1 MSKLDYTDYAAAF
14 ETDEADPR
22 PNCWVIDTI
31 QSALESGIKI
41 TPLIFQTSLPS
52 EMPKSNLIKYLE
64 VLQYANQVELNKK
77 SGIPQK
83 VSRKEREQEALL
95 LYSNAIK
102 PKQVKTTT

>member
-1 MSKLDYTDYAAAF
+1 
-14 ETDEADPR
+14 
-22 PNCWVIDTI
+22 
-31 QSALESGIKI
+31 
-41 TPLIFQTSLPS
+41 
-52 EMPKSNLIKYLE
+52 MPKSNLIKYLE

-102 PKQVKTTT
+102 PK